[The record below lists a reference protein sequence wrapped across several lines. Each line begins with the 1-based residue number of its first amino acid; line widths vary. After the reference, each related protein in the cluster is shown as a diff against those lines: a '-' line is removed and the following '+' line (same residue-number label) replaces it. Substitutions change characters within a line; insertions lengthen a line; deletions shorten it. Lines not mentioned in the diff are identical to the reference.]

1 MIDTM
6 TDPVSTTPQGRLTA
20 LETLAFLKRGIEEV
34 LRQVHDMPGWRTLT
48 DPTTSPALAKAIMA
62 EVYRE
67 IAAYQ
72 PDVIEATVAVIGQ
85 FPRAIPAKKI
95 RAMLVHQAEEWD
107 HGDMAGSD
115 HRALE
120 GTTPAFDEGLMPPT
134 AFATAAFWRMLA
146 HKRLPF
152 AYLGALYLFEGLT
165 PIVTA
170 AVKLPLVSRGMS
182 ADSLSY
188 IEFHS
193 TEDIKHAKLVDAVI
207 TDVVEQ
213 YPGMAAHVRFGFE
226 AFRAVYPIP
235 GWSAAYQRALA
246 RVGGPR

>member
-1 MIDTM
+1 MLEATIETL
-6 TDPVSTTPQGRLTA
+6 STGNPGSLVA
-20 LETLAFLKRGIEEV
+20 LETLAFLKAGIEEV
-34 LRQVHDMPGWRTLT
+34 LRDVHEMPAWPVLT
-48 DPTTSPALAKAIMA
+48 DPSTTQELTRAIMA

-72 PDVIEATVAVIGQ
+72 PDFIEATVALIGQ
-85 FPRAIPAKKI
+85 FPRAVPAKKI

-107 HGDMAGSD
+107 HGEMAGSD

-120 GTTPAFDEGLMPPT
+120 GTTPAFDEGLMPST

-146 HKRLPF
+146 HKRLPS

-170 AVKLPLVSRGMS
+170 AVKLPLVSRSMS

-246 RVGGPR
+246 RVGGAR